1 MSLGGG
7 KKSKELFERAKNV
20 TPGGVHSPVRAFRA
34 VGGTPVFM
42 DRARGAFLY
51 DVDGRSYVDY
61 VGSWG
66 PAILGHAHPEVV
78 EAVRKVVGKGLSFGT
93 PHAGEVELSEM
104 IRQMVPSVE
113 KIRFCN
119 SGTEATMSCVRLARG
134 FTKRAKIIKFAGC
147 YHGHSDAL
155 LVSAGSGALT
165 LGRPDSAGVTEG
177 AVQDTVVLPFHDE
190 QAIRTAFAEYGG
202 EIAAVLIEPVPA
214 NAGLLI
220 PEKGYLQLLR
230 EVTRHHQ
237 SLLIFDEVMTGFRL
251 APDGAQGVYGIRPDL
266 STFGKVIGGGMPVG
280 AFGGRAEVMDFLA
293 PEGPVYQAGTLSGNP
308 VAMAAGKAQL
318 RVLTQGDAYQQLER
332 TGAALESMVLDEIR
346 SAGADVKWVR
356 MGSMFCLF
364 FQGGQEKV
372 RNLQESKKS
381 DTRAYGRFFHTLLDE
396 GVYFPPSQFETCFL
410 SLAHGARELEMTHK
424 ALRMALR
431 CKA

>member
-1 MSLGGG
+1 M
-7 KKSKELFERAKNV
+7 

-34 VGGTPVFM
+34 VGGAPVFM
-42 DRARGAFLY
+42 ASAQGSRIR
-51 DVDGRSYVDY
+51 DVDGNDYVDY

-66 PAILGHAHPEVV
+66 PAILGHAHSEVV
-78 EAVRKVVGKGLSFGT
+78 EAVRAAAGQGLSFGT
-93 PHAGEVELSEM
+93 PHAREGELAEM

-113 KIRFCN
+113 KVRFCN

-134 FTKRAKIIKFAGC
+134 FTDRSKIVKFTGC

-155 LVSAGSGALT
+155 LVAAGSGALT

-177 AVQDTVVLPFHDE
+177 ATRDTVVLPFHDSTE
-190 QAIRTAFAEYGG
+190 LKRAFASFGN
-202 EIAAVLIEPVPA
+202 EIAAILVEPVPA

-220 PEKGYLQLLR
+220 PDPQYLQLLR
-230 EVTRHHQ
+230 EIATQHQ

-251 APDGAQGVYGIRPDL
+251 GSAGAQGLYGIRPDL

-308 VAMAAGKAQL
+308 MAMAAGIAQL
-318 RVLTQGDAYQQLER
+318 RVLARGGVYEKLEVK
-332 TGAALESMVLDEIR
+332 AKVLEKIFQEEIS
-346 SAGADVKWVR
+346 SAGVEVTWTR

-364 FQGGQEKV
+364 FQKPGSRIQSLAEAQ
-372 RNLQESKKS
+372 RS
-381 DTRAYGRFFHTLLDE
+381 DPKAYANFFHGLLRG
-396 GVYFPPSQFETCFL
+396 GVYFPPSQYETCFL
-410 SLAHGARELEMTHK
+410 SVAHDDLDFEITRQALRTGFRHK
-424 ALRMALR
+424 A
-431 CKA
+431 